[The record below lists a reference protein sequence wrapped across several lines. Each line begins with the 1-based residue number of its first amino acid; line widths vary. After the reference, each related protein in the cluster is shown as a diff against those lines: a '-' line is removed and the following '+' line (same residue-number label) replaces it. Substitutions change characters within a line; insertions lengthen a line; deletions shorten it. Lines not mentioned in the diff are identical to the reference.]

1 MGQSFKVTSAF
12 WRTEATVSILS
23 FCVKSFLTPSPP
35 LLLITNKL
43 TLLTH
48 TVSRTNAS
56 FPDSAQESQHPGHA
70 LERDADPHAHTSTTL
85 YVASTSGCHHSP
97 PLATSRTHGARRAF
111 RRWAPPGHISAAA
124 VVVVAEDGHHH
135 HEGADDDGE
144 VERAREEGRIEQRSQ
159 HLKRSSGVSGA
170 QTRRVCCLTNICQI
184 LSLGGKGATG
194 LTRAPQASYIRIARD
209 CSVPAGQTVGRAV

>member
-1 MGQSFKVTSAF
+1 MFPFQSVESTICHLSRSCRKTLAPRRHWLRERAAAPGQSTSA
-12 WRTEATVSILS
+12 V
-23 FCVKSFLTPSPP
+23 
-35 LLLITNKL
+35 
-43 TLLTH
+43 
-48 TVSRTNAS
+48 
-56 FPDSAQESQHPGHA
+56 
-70 LERDADPHAHTSTTL
+70 
-85 YVASTSGCHHSP
+85 
-97 PLATSRTHGARRAF
+97 
-111 RRWAPPGHISAAA
+111 A

>member
-35 LLLITNKL
+35 SLLLITNKL

-144 VERAREEGRIEQRSQ
+144 VERAREEGRVEQRGQ
-159 HLKRSSGVSGA
+159 HLQITRCDTCFAGAEAADSSANVCQFLSR
-170 QTRRVCCLTNICQI
+170 TRV
-184 LSLGGKGATG
+184 G
-194 LTRAPQASYIRIARD
+194 LTRAPQATAIHIARD
-209 CSVPAGQTVGRAV
+209 GQTRRVGRCVT